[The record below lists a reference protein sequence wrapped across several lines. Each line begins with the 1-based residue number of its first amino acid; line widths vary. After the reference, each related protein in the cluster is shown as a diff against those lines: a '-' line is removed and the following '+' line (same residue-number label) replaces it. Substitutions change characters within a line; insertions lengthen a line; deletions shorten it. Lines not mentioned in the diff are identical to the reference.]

1 MLRSVCIASPRTK
14 GWHEVLVQIMDLAE
28 RIGLGFAFPTRT
40 LLIKGSP
47 GAGATDHSGTVIPF
61 GA

>member
-1 MLRSVCIASPRTK
+1 
-14 GWHEVLVQIMDLAE
+14 MDLAE